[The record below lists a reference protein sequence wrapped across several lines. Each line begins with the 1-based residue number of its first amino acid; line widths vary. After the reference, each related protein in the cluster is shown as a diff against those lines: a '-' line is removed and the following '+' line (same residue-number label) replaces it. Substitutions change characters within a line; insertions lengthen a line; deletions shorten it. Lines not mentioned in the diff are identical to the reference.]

1 MTGARIKVG
10 GSTRRKGE
18 DDVRR
23 FERRPTRLCL
33 GDPRLWLIGV
43 ALVVA
48 GRDTDR
54 VEFLRFSDSVGI
66 EVNIDK
72 LGLGL
77 EGAASVRMK
86 LDAFRGVPSLF
97 FERLVGELKIEGSTF
112 SESNPSSKTDGE

>member
-1 MTGARIKVG
+1 
-10 GSTRRKGE
+10 
-18 DDVRR
+18 
-23 FERRPTRLCL
+23 
-33 GDPRLWLIGV
+33 
-43 ALVVA
+43 VA